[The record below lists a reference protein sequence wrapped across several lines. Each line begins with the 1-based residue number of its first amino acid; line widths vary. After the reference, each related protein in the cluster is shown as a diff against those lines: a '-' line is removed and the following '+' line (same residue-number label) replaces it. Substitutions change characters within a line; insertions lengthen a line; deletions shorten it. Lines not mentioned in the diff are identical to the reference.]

1 MAKEVKKDPSELSVE
16 GDRIDHTYRKDQGG
30 D

>member
-16 GDRIDHTYRKDQGG
+16 EKTESFVPIADHVV
-30 D
+30 